1 MDAHG
6 LFIHHLLK
14 GVLAAS
20 QSGRLSTKLLHM
32 SVCRLRVDVSFHLL
46 WANAKEHACGIA
58 WYECAQVRT
67 RPPRWLPGGGESLA
81 PRPRGAWRRRCPR
94 RGCADGG
101 AAVSRCSHLQLPGGT
116 GCEAPF
122 LVLIRRLRVF
132 RAVSVTA
139 GVPGPQVHGR
149 WTAGGRAELC
159 LCHRSLSSASGP
171 HALDAHGSPVSG
183 AKEVGDRWLRPLAHF
198 LTRLSVCLLWSS
210 KSSSMFGVTVLYQM
224 CLLQI
229 FLSAS
234 SQSLDTVFHRA
245 EVF

>member
-1 MDAHG
+1 M
-6 LFIHHLLK
+6 
-14 GVLAAS
+14 
-20 QSGRLSTKLLHM
+20 
-32 SVCRLRVDVSFHLL
+32 CRLRVDVSFHLL

-149 WTAGGRAELC
+149 WTAGGRAELR
-159 LCHRSLSSASGP
+159 LCHRSPALASPPQLRLRSSRVGCSREPRLRCQRGWGPLVKAFGPFFNQVVGLLIVEFEEFFYVWGNSPLSDVSSANFS
-171 HALDAHGSPVSG
+171 VS
-183 AKEVGDRWLRPLAHF
+183 
-198 LTRLSVCLLWSS
+198 
-210 KSSSMFGVTVLYQM
+210 
-224 CLLQI
+224 
-229 FLSAS
+229 
-234 SQSLDTVFHRA
+234 VFSIS
-245 EVF
+245 